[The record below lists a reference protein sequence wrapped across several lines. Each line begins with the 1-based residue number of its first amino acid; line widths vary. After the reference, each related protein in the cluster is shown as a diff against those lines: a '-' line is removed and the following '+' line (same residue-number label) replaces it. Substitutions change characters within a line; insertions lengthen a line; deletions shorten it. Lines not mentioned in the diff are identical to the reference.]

1 MDIMKNYS
9 LLLSDEDHL
18 ELKITAAKLNVSM
31 RVLISASIGF
41 FLDNLESKNIDSFT
55 TLNKTVNKNKTY

>member
-1 MDIMKNYS
+1 MKNYS